1 MLISRSLD
9 QDDLA
14 VITALVNQ
22 GQIPNGSSVVVVDN
36 LEHTSGHEKPFVM
49 GGFQPSP
56 PRENNKMN
64 PPRPP
69 ENKMNPPQP
78 PENKMKPPQSPPENK
93 PDPPSSSP
101 SDKLPDQP
109 CCEDPLNPDYIR

>member
-64 PPRPP
+64 PPRL
-69 ENKMNPPQP
+69 

-93 PDPPSSSP
+93 PDLPSSSP

-109 CCEDPLNPDYIR
+109 CCEEPLNPDYIR

>member
-36 LEHTSGHEKPFVM
+36 LEHTSGHENPFVM
-49 GGFQPSP
+49 GGFQSSP

-64 PPRPP
+64 PPRL
-69 ENKMNPPQP
+69 

-93 PDPPSSSP
+93 PDLPSSSP

-109 CCEDPLNPDYIR
+109 CCEEPLNPDYIR